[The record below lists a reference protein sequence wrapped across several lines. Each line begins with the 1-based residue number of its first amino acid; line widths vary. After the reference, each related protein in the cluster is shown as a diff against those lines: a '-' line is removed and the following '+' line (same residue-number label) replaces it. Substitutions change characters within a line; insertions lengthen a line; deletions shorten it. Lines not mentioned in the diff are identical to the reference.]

1 MYNDKVLKIFEN
13 PRNAGN
19 LPGANG
25 IGKVGNVKCGD
36 IMKISIKV
44 DEKEGTIYD
53 AKFKTFGC
61 VSAIA
66 STDVA
71 CEMIKGKTPEKALKI
86 TNKDVLDE
94 LGGLPAQKI
103 HCSILAQEAIAAAV
117 ADYHKRQARAK
128 TKPAAKKT
136 VTKVAAKKT
145 VKTKKK

>member
-1 MYNDKVLKIFEN
+1 MYNETVLKIFEN

-19 LPGANG
+19 LAGANG

-36 IMKISIKV
+36 IMKIFIKV

-71 CEMIKGKTPEKALKI
+71 CEMIKGKTLDQALKI

-94 LGGLPAQKI
+94 LGGLPAVKI

-117 ADYHKRQARAK
+117 ADFRKKQARAAN
-128 TKPAAKKT
+128 KPISKVTAKKT
-136 VTKVAAKKT
+136 A
-145 VKTKKK
+145 KTKKK

>member
-1 MYNDKVLKIFEN
+1 MYNETVLKIFEN

-19 LPGANG
+19 LAGANG

-36 IMKISIKV
+36 VMKISIRV

-71 CEMIKGKTPEKALKI
+71 CEMIKGKTLDQALKI

-94 LGGLPAQKI
+94 LGGLPAIKI

-117 ADYHKRQARAK
+117 ADFRKKQARAATRSTTTK
-128 TKPAAKKT
+128 TATKT
-136 VTKVAAKKT
+136 TTITKVTKG
-145 VKTKKK
+145 